1 MKPSPSKFLLLLCKG
16 LQRTKTTDNRH
27 GGGGEQPDGWRH
39 KRMRVICSTMKDAS
53 ENALQMTV
61 PDASL
66 LPFFSLSLS
75 RPQQTGKFSIA
86 ISSCL
91 LACLIAWLMIQT
103 PLPSCFLAFLPFK
116 KCANSWTTCLK
127 LPRSGVDLIIVL
139 QNRSNRR
146 SRSSSTA
153 GSRHKFSS
161 PCFQTACSSS
171 CWHWRQRKRM
181 AAGA

>member
-1 MKPSPSKFLLLLCKG
+1 MKPSPSKFLFLLCKG

-27 GGGGEQPDGWRH
+27 GEGGEQPDGWRH
-39 KRMRVICSTMKDAS
+39 KRMRVICSMLNDAS

-75 RPQQTGKFSIA
+75 PSANWKIFDHYFFLLA
-86 ISSCL
+86 CL
-91 LACLIAWLMIQT
+91 LACLLGWWFK
-103 PLPSCFLAFLPFK
+103 LPFLLAFLPLK
-116 KCANSWTTCLK
+116 KCANCWTTCLK
-127 LPRSGVDLIIVL
+127 LPRSGVDLIIDL

-153 GSRHKFSS
+153 GSRHKLSS

-181 AAGA
+181 AAAA

>member
-1 MKPSPSKFLLLLCKG
+1 MWNGAHLASTTPISLAIMKPSPSKFLFLLCKG

-39 KRMRVICSTMKDAS
+39 KRMRVICSTLNDAS

-75 RPQQTGKFSIA
+75 PSANWKFSIT

-91 LACLIAWLMIQT
+91 LAWLMIQI
-103 PLPSCFLAFLPFK
+103 PLPSCFLAFLPLQ
-116 KCANSWTTCLK
+116 KCANC
-127 LPRSGVDLIIVL
+127 
-139 QNRSNRR
+139 
-146 SRSSSTA
+146 
-153 GSRHKFSS
+153 
-161 PCFQTACSSS
+161 
-171 CWHWRQRKRM
+171 
-181 AAGA
+181 